1 VQCVH
6 EDVMSKRERL
16 NNEPK
21 REIWQRQNLKIS
33 IFAMAEHPE
42 CWLDRLQV
50 LLPELVRSFILENK
64 K

>member
-1 VQCVH
+1 
-6 EDVMSKRERL
+6 MSKRERL

-50 LLPELVRSFILENK
+50 LLPELVRSFILENNK
-64 K
+64 